1 MFLNGK
7 DGFLFIEM
15 QHFNVIQYIG
25 LVKEI
30 PAIAMEYAEQGT
42 IEDYLKK
49 QTAPIGKTLFVLYFC
64 FFSFFWQ

>member
-1 MFLNGK
+1 
-7 DGFLFIEM
+7 M

-42 IEDYLKK
+42 IEGYLKK
-49 QTAPIGKTLFVLYFC
+49 QTAPIGKNLFLYSV
-64 FFSFFWQ
+64 FFLSFHFFFW